1 MALLVTSG
9 EVAGAR
15 DDARSLSLEQQVGQ
29 LVVLSFSGSSVPPY
43 VSEALRERRAAGVIL
58 FGGNITSPAQLRRLT
73 GDLRRGSWR
82 PLVAVDQE
90 GGSIRRVSWIGPAR
104 TAPEQHAAG
113 TVRADAAAAARA
125 LLAAGIT
132 VTFAPVADV
141 PGAQVASFELTGHLK
156 ADRTGFDA
164 TYTVAFEDG
173 STAEGTVTLTCSAN
187 KQRPNEVQT
196 LCAPPA

>member
-1 MALLVTSG
+1 M
-9 EVAGAR
+9 
-15 DDARSLSLEQQVGQ
+15 
-29 LVVLSFSGSSVPPY
+29 
-43 VSEALRERRAAGVIL
+43 
-58 FGGNITSPAQLRRLT
+58 
-73 GDLRRGSWR
+73 
-82 PLVAVDQE
+82 
-90 GGSIRRVSWIGPAR
+90 
-104 TAPEQHAAG
+104 
-113 TVRADAAAAARA
+113 
-125 LLAAGIT
+125 
-132 VTFAPVADV
+132 